1 MDIAMFDYPLPA
13 ERIAQVP
20 LTDREMSKMLVLE
33 GDRIEDRR
41 FVELPSL
48 LRSGDLLV
56 LNDSRVFRA
65 RLRDGTTEVLFLRQ
79 LEDGAHWEALCRP
92 ARRFEPGRC
101 VEVKGVA
108 LRVEHPRGK
117 FGKRIM
123 CPPDGVDLMAV
134 LEQLGEPP
142 LPPYIH
148 RNSSPELR
156 GIDIERYQ
164 TVYADPAG
172 SAAAPTAGLHFSRRM
187 LAEIETKCEVVR
199 ITLHVSNATFQ
210 PIRTQSIEDHRM
222 DAEAYMIGDEAARR
236 IEEARERSRRGEG
249 RVVAVGTTVVRA
261 LESAAATG
269 KILPGRGTASLYLT
283 PGYRFT
289 VVDALLTNFHQP
301 RSSLLV
307 LVSAFAGIG
316 QVQGAYRHALD
327 HGYRFLSYGDCMF
340 IRHAHDRHTP
350 GLS

>member
-1 MDIAMFDYPLPA
+1 MDIATFDYPLPA

-20 LTDREMSKMLVLE
+20 LPDREMSKMLVLAS
-33 GDRIEDRR
+33 DRIEDRR

-48 LRSGDLLV
+48 LRPGDLLV
-56 LNDSRVFRA
+56 LNDSRVFPA

-79 LEDGAHWEALCRP
+79 LEDGARWEALCRP
-92 ARRFEPGRC
+92 ARRFAPGRC
-101 VEVKGVA
+101 VEVRGVC

-123 CPPDGVDLMAV
+123 RPPDGVDLMAV
-134 LEQLGEPP
+134 LERLGEPP

-148 RNSSPELR
+148 RNGSPDLQA
-156 GIDIERYQ
+156 IDLERYQ
-164 TVYADPAG
+164 TVYARPSG

-187 LAEIETKCEVVR
+187 LAEIETRCEVAQV
-199 ITLHVSNATFQ
+199 TLHVSNATFQ

-222 DAEAYMIGDEAARR
+222 DAETYLIGEQAARR
-236 IEEARERSRRGEG
+236 IEEARARSRRGEG

-269 KILPGRGTASLYLT
+269 KILPGPGMATLYVT
-283 PGYRFT
+283 PGHRFS

-307 LVSAFAGIG
+307 LVSAFAGVE
-316 QVQGAYRHALD
+316 QMRGAYRHALD

-340 IRHAHDRHTP
+340 IRPAHERHTR
-350 GLS
+350 GAS